1 MVSGKITDYDPDTHS
16 LTIVSSK
23 KVDLWYDK
31 ERKVKILYSNVK
43 LKSGLNNGDI
53 VSAGEKIGTST
64 ATETALPPKMKKQS
78 MTMFTFKYTLAMT
91 GTATKWLT
99 QDSLSIIKTERQ
111 FDMKETTKRK
121 LKRLHQKLDE
131 LEERM
136 KKDAIDKRAIQK
148 QIQDI
153 ESTEIFN
160 MIRKGGLSLEIV
172 CDDLELGKKLRES
185 GITASEIA
193 EMITSE
199 SNTET
204 TAMKETSTTPN
215 EKERNFE

>member
-1 MVSGKITDYDPDTHS
+1 
-16 LTIVSSK
+16 
-23 KVDLWYDK
+23 
-31 ERKVKILYSNVK
+31 
-43 LKSGLNNGDI
+43 
-53 VSAGEKIGTST
+53 
-64 ATETALPPKMKKQS
+64 
-78 MTMFTFKYTLAMT
+78 MT
-91 GTATKWLT
+91 GTAMKWLT

-121 LKRLHQKLDE
+121 LKRLHQKLNE

-153 ESTEIFN
+153 ESTEIF
-160 MIRKGGLSLEIV
+160 KGGLSLEVV

-204 TAMKETSTTPN
+204 TAMKETSTTQN

>member
-1 MVSGKITDYDPDTHS
+1 
-16 LTIVSSK
+16 
-23 KVDLWYDK
+23 
-31 ERKVKILYSNVK
+31 
-43 LKSGLNNGDI
+43 
-53 VSAGEKIGTST
+53 
-64 ATETALPPKMKKQS
+64 
-78 MTMFTFKYTLAMT
+78 
-91 GTATKWLT
+91 
-99 QDSLSIIKTERQ
+99 
-111 FDMKETTKRK
+111 MKETTKRK
-121 LKRLHQKLDE
+121 LKRLHQELNE

-160 MIRKGGLSLEIV
+160 MIRKGGLSLEVV

-199 SNTET
+199 SNAET
-204 TAMKETSTTPN
+204 TAMKETSTTQN

>member
-1 MVSGKITDYDPDTHS
+1 
-16 LTIVSSK
+16 
-23 KVDLWYDK
+23 
-31 ERKVKILYSNVK
+31 
-43 LKSGLNNGDI
+43 
-53 VSAGEKIGTST
+53 
-64 ATETALPPKMKKQS
+64 
-78 MTMFTFKYTLAMT
+78 MT
-91 GTATKWLT
+91 GTAMKWLT

-121 LKRLHQKLDE
+121 LKRLHQKLNE

-148 QIQDI
+148 HIQDI

-160 MIRKGGLSLEIV
+160 MIRKGGLSLEVV

-193 EMITSE
+193 EMNTPNQAYFQGNHNLINFSRSYKQKQ
-199 SNTET
+199 SNTL
-204 TAMKETSTTPN
+204 KN
-215 EKERNFE
+215 

>member
-1 MVSGKITDYDPDTHS
+1 
-16 LTIVSSK
+16 
-23 KVDLWYDK
+23 
-31 ERKVKILYSNVK
+31 
-43 LKSGLNNGDI
+43 
-53 VSAGEKIGTST
+53 
-64 ATETALPPKMKKQS
+64 
-78 MTMFTFKYTLAMT
+78 MT
-91 GTATKWLT
+91 GTAMKWLT

-121 LKRLHQKLDE
+121 LKRLHQKLNE

-153 ESTEIFN
+153 ERTEIFN
-160 MIRKGGLSLEIV
+160 MIRKGGLSLEVV

-199 SNTET
+199 SNAET
-204 TAMKETSTTPN
+204 TAMKETSTTQN